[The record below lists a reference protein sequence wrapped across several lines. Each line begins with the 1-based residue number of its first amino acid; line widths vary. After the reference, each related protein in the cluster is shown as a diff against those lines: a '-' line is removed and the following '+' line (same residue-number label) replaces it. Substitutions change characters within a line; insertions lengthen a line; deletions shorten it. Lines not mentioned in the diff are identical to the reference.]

1 MTIGL
6 RMPSAIHL
14 GDTVANS
21 NDSPILQQDQR
32 IVAERVRDPVLASLT
47 ALVRV
52 LARQAVTEMRAVE
65 TAEAT
70 LIQRRQKS

>member
-6 RMPSAIHL
+6 PMPLAVHP
-14 GDTVANS
+14 GDAVANS
-21 NDSPILQQDQR
+21 NDSPLLRHDQR